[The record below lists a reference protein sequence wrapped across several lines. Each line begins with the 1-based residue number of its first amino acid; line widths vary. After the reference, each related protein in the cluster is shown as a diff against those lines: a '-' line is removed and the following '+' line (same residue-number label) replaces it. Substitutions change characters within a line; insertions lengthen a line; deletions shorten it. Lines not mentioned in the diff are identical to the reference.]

1 MIYDILSRLG
11 SYSSIPFVHEIE
23 GLVAGN
29 ALGIA
34 EQGFTPLVGEDVI
47 LKKSSYIPADG
58 ADNRF
63 EAHRTYADLQIVL
76 SGREILRTVFPSD
89 ASQISAYNGNDDV
102 EFFSADSNV
111 TDFILQEDRFIY
123 LAPGEI
129 HQPGCPSGD
138 YSGKVVKCVIK
149 IRCP

>member
-1 MIYDILSRLG
+1 MIYDTLSRLG
-11 SYSSIPFVHEIE
+11 TYSSIPCVQEIE

-29 ALGIA
+29 AFVIA
-34 EQGFTPLVGEDVI
+34 EQGSTPLVGEDVI
-47 LKKSSYIPADG
+47 LKKSSYIPADNP
-58 ADNRF
+58 DNRF

-89 ASQISAYNGNDDV
+89 ASRISAYNANDDV
-102 EFFSADSNV
+102 EFFSADRNV
-111 TDFILQEDRFIY
+111 TDFILQEGRFIY

-138 YSGKVVKCVIK
+138 YAGNVVKCVIK